1 MDYYLTDKRWALIAS
16 RLSGKESDPG
26 CHGRDNRLFIEAVFW
41 IARSGSPWRR
51 LPARFGKWY
60 THYTR
65 FHRWKQKQVWPE
77 VMNALAADET
87 CEYFYEGGAIRH
99 APPPPVATE
108 AAESAP
114 EAQGGPDGAASPP
127 SRRSKKRER
136 PAFGQRKLRQW
147 RERSLRR
154 QSRGKWRSQFS
165 QPT

>member
-87 CEYFYEGGAIRH
+87 CEYFYEEGAIRH
-99 APPPPVATE
+99 APPPPPVAPE

-114 EAQGGPDGAASPP
+114 EAQGGSDGAASPP

-147 RERSLRR
+147 RERSFRR
-154 QSRGKWRSQFS
+154 QSRGKRQSL
-165 QPT
+165 QPR